1 MSERRLLRKLG
12 VVILLKLFLLT
23 GLWWM
28 FIRDERVPV
37 DAERAAHAI
46 IGDSSATM
54 VKQGEQHGH

>member
-1 MSERRLLRKLG
+1 MTEGRLLKKLG

-46 IGDSSATM
+46 IGDASATA
-54 VKQGEQHGH
+54 VNQGEQDGH